1 MMLKKPLVAMLAVG
15 AFAALPLTACSS
27 PNSGGSAA
35 AAGDKTYKIAFV
47 PGLVGDEFYISMK
60 CGVEKQ
66 AKAEGVSTDT
76 QGPQKFD
83 PSLQRPI
90 LDSVVASKP
99 DALLISP
106 TDATALQVPIKAA
119 ADAGIKIVLV
129 DTTLGDPSV
138 AVSAIASDNRGGGAE
153 AFAAIKKLNPSGG
166 KVLVVST
173 DPGVSTLDE
182 RVAGFEGAVK
192 EDSAFNYVGVQY
204 SHNDPAEAAKLV
216 SAALAKDPD
225 IVGIFAGNTAAAE
238 GSATGVRQAGMK
250 NQVKIVGFDAGPA
263 QIKQLKE
270 GTVQALIAQQPEQ
283 IGVDGVKQALAALK
297 GTEVTSKIQTSFKV
311 ITQENVDT
319 DGADYVYKSG
329 C

>member
-1 MMLKKPLVAMLAVG
+1 
-15 AFAALPLTACSS
+15 
-27 PNSGGSAA
+27 
-35 AAGDKTYKIAFV
+35 
-47 PGLVGDEFYISMK
+47 MK

-66 AKAEGVSTDT
+66 AKAEGVSADT

-119 ADAGIKIVLV
+119 ADAGIKVVLV

-138 AVSAIASDNRGGGAE
+138 AVSAIASDNKGGGAE
-153 AFAAIKKLNPSGG
+153 AFAAIKKLNPAGG

-192 EDSAFNYVGVQY
+192 EDSAFDYVGVQY

-225 IVGIFAGNTAAAE
+225 IVGIFAGNTASAE

-283 IGVDGVKQALAALK
+283 IGVDGVKQAMAALK
-297 GTEVTSKIQTSFKV
+297 GAEVTAKIQTKFKV

-319 DGADYVYKSG
+319 DGADYVYKSS

>member
-1 MMLKKPLVAMLAVG
+1 MRLKNPYFAMLSVG
-15 AFAALPLTACSS
+15 ALATLSLAACASTPASS
-27 PNSGGSAA
+27 
-35 AAGDKTYKIAFV
+35 AGNGEKSHKIAFV

-60 CGVEKQ
+60 CGVEKE
-66 AKAEGVSTDT
+66 AKAEGVTTDT

-83 PSLQRPI
+83 PSLQKPI
-90 LDSVVASKP
+90 LDSVVASHP
-99 DALLISP
+99 DAILISP

-119 ADAGIKIVLV
+119 ADAGIKVVLV

-138 AVSAIASDNRGGGAE
+138 AVSAIASDNKGGGGE

-182 RVAGFEGAVK
+182 RVAGFEDAVK
-192 EDSAFNYVGVQY
+192 KDSSFSYVGVQY

-225 IVGIFAGNTAAAE
+225 IVGIFAGNTASAE
-238 GSATGVRQAGMK
+238 GSATGVRQAGLK

-270 GTVQALIAQQPEQ
+270 GTVQALIAQQPEE
-283 IGVDGVKQALAALK
+283 IGVQGVKQAVAALENK
-297 GTEVTSKIQTSFKV
+297 EVTAKIQTKFKV
-311 ITQENVDT
+311 ITQDNVDT
-319 DGADYVYKSG
+319 DGAEYVYKSG

>member
-1 MMLKKPLVAMLAVG
+1 MMLKKPLVAMLTLG

-27 PNSGGSAA
+27 PSAGGAA
-35 AAGDKTYKIAFV
+35 AAGDKAYKIAFL

-66 AKAEGVSTDT
+66 AKAEGVSADT

-119 ADAGIKIVLV
+119 ADAGIKVVLV

-138 AVSAIASDNRGGGAE
+138 AVSAIASDNKGGGAE
-153 AFAAIKKLNPSGG
+153 AFAAIKKLNPAGG

-192 EDSAFNYVGVQY
+192 EDSAFDYVGVQY

-225 IVGIFAGNTAAAE
+225 IVGIFAGNTASAE

-283 IGVDGVKQALAALK
+283 IGVDGVKQAMAALK
-297 GTEVTSKIQTSFKV
+297 GAEVTAKIQTKFKV

-319 DGADYVYKSG
+319 DGADYVYKSS

>member
-1 MMLKKPLVAMLAVG
+1 MLKKPLVAMLAVG

-27 PNSGGSAA
+27 PSAGGSAA
-35 AAGDKTYKIAFV
+35 AAGDKSYKIAFV

-90 LDSVVASKP
+90 LDSVVAAHP

-153 AFAAIKKLNPSGG
+153 AFAAIKKLNPAGG

-192 EDSAFNYVGVQY
+192 EDSSFNYVGVQY

-225 IVGIFAGNTAAAE
+225 IVGIFAGNTASAE
-238 GSATGVRQAGMK
+238 GSATGVRQAGKK

-283 IGVDGVKQALAALK
+283 IGIDGVKQAVAALK
-297 GTEVTSKIQTSFKV
+297 GVEVTPKIQTSFKV